1 MSRQKVSVKAGSGFD
16 FGKSNSFTLP
26 RFGILGGLVLK
37 LCVNQASAKT
47 GSPGE
52 NCGNALLKRGAL
64 TSHSREIEQT
74 LDIMNLT
81 HVLEMPL
88 GAKTCLMNLALND
101 DPVTDSLIQGDNFIY
116 VPLNFSFC
124 RSGLSMSLDLSFCES
139 IECVCELDEKAN
151 VFGATNLANI
161 TLDAAKTE
169 LMVYYYNLSESDLRK
184 YEDAKQIKNTNIWHQ
199 HEDLKG
205 CNLVVS
211 Y

>member
-1 MSRQKVSVKAGSGFD
+1 MMSRQKVSVKAGSGFG
-16 FGKSNSFTLP
+16 FGKANSFQLP

-37 LCVNQASAKT
+37 LCVNQSSGTSAV
-47 GSPGE
+47 PGE
-52 NCGNALLKRGAL
+52 NCGSALLKRAAL

-101 DPVTDSLIQGDNFIY
+101 DPVSASLVTGDNFIY

-139 IECVCELDEKAN
+139 IECVVELDELAN
-151 VFGATNLANI
+151 VFSNTSNLAV
-161 TLDAAKTE
+161 DAAQTE
-169 LMVYYYNLSESDLRK
+169 LLVYYFNLQESDLRK